1 MVSATCDPYLG
12 PQPLPVISEPWAPG
26 QVALLYNGQV
36 SVTFIGPTEPNT
48 EDDGSGPYTLPTDQ
62 TMVDVV
68 WPDGSVQTT
77 STFWLAPAGG

>member
-12 PQPLPVISEPWAPG
+12 PQPVAAISAPVAPG

-36 SVTFIGPTEPNT
+36 SVTLIGPTEPNT

-77 STFWLAPAGG
+77 STFWLAPAE